1 MSLAIGLILIT
12 HLVFPIA
19 GLVWLWRGNE
29 LSKLEWLLKLS
40 IVLLYSIQIFLIGRW
55 DFLSYFLRF
64 GVIALLVVAVYM
76 SLIKAKSLPFYP
88 TRKLSNYVSVG
99 ISSLVVVFLLFSL
112 SSHIP
117 QGYFFKGESVQLAFP
132 LKQGTYYVA
141 HGGNSPAVNYHNVNP
156 TQQYALD
163 IVKLNALGTR
173 ANRLYPRSLTNYAIW
188 GEPLY
193 SPCSGTTR
201 ETTNDLPDLIPPQS
215 DSQNPAGN
223 HILIQCHGA
232 EVLMAHLQ
240 RGSLMVQ
247 AGETVK
253 VGQAIAKIG
262 NSGNTSEPH
271 LHIHAR
277 RENTGQ
283 SLLEGE
289 GLPITFDDRFLVR
302 NSLFIDKK
310 TASENSNVPG

>member
-1 MSLAIGLILIT
+1 MSFAIGLLLIT
-12 HLVFPIA
+12 HLVFPVA
-19 GLVWLWRGNE
+19 GLVWLWKGNE

-40 IVLLYSIQIFLIGRW
+40 IVLLYGIQIFLIGRW

-76 SLIKAKSLPFYP
+76 SFIKAKSLPFYP
-88 TRKLSNYVSVG
+88 TRKFSNYVSIG
-99 ISSLVVVFLLFSL
+99 ISSLVILVLLSSL

-117 QGYFFKGESVQLAFP
+117 RGYFFNGESVQLAFP

-141 HGGNSPAVNYHNVNP
+141 HGGNSPAINYHNVNP

-163 IVKLNALGTR
+163 IVKLNAVGTR
-173 ANRLYPRSLTNYAIW
+173 ANGLYPRSLTNYAIW

-193 SPCSGTTR
+193 SPCNGTIR
-201 ETTNDLPDLIPPQS
+201 ETRNDLPDLIPPQS

-223 HILIQCHGA
+223 HILIQCQGA
-232 EVLMAHLQ
+232 DVLMAHLQ
-240 RGSLMVQ
+240 QGSLMVQ
-247 AGETVK
+247 TGETVK
-253 VGQAIAKIG
+253 VGQAIAKVG

-289 GLPITFDDRFLVR
+289 GLPITFDGRFLVR
-302 NSLFIDKK
+302 NSLFVDK
-310 TASENSNVPG
+310 TASENPDASG